1 MEDYIENIPDEN
13 IQIVSPI
20 KCIFLLNKRNMFIKS
35 EKISNNYKI
44 YNRNNK
50 EKEKSDISNDD
61 PNLKTIIK
69 EPGILTSNLI
79 IDIRSIIKSKI
90 NDTNKNKV
98 SNNFNKSKKNTKI
111 SLYKKVK
118 NEEDINN
125 KNNSLND
132 NKKLNNNINSKS
144 KNTQN
149 KPLNKIKINN
159 KKIQNYNNSQLNMT
173 HSPRIQ
179 NIDNNKIKDI
189 NYTNIKSN
197 TSKKGL
203 ENKDLQKKNI
213 NNRIFVKKLSK
224 EYKNKKNR
232 NSLSIHKNKEKL
244 KEREKQDQRIITK
257 KIAIKPELLAKKK
270 NIEEKNKLYMTQKD
284 LISNLKVNNEI
295 IINTDS
301 SNSIINTKE
310 KTFSKSNK
318 NFLEEKNIYKSR
330 IYHIDY
336 YNNKKRDLTNI
347 IIGLN
352 IIKDITYKKLKNNFL
367 KIRKICIYKRKIIN
381 NILMTPK
388 LKKYNKEDIEINNS
402 KQINKDKNYNSI
414 EDTEIKNHVL
424 NKNFYDSNIKLY
436 QKESQYF
443 DLYETKTN
451 VNSYKMDNYINEF
464 HKMIEKKTKTNYM
477 NKNKKNS
484 VLLLNP
490 SSYINNCNINSI
502 QINLFK
508 NGYINDSKNNNKNK
522 IIVKNITKTNIRKL
536 TDYNKNI
543 DIIKT
548 SKTS

>member
-1 MEDYIENIPDEN
+1 
-13 IQIVSPI
+13 
-20 KCIFLLNKRNMFIKS
+20 
-35 EKISNNYKI
+35 
-44 YNRNNK
+44 
-50 EKEKSDISNDD
+50 
-61 PNLKTIIK
+61 
-69 EPGILTSNLI
+69 
-79 IDIRSIIKSKI
+79 
-90 NDTNKNKV
+90 
-98 SNNFNKSKKNTKI
+98 
-111 SLYKKVK
+111 
-118 NEEDINN
+118 
-125 KNNSLND
+125 
-132 NKKLNNNINSKS
+132 
-144 KNTQN
+144 
-149 KPLNKIKINN
+149 
-159 KKIQNYNNSQLNMT
+159 
-173 HSPRIQ
+173 
-179 NIDNNKIKDI
+179 
-189 NYTNIKSN
+189 
-197 TSKKGL
+197 
-203 ENKDLQKKNI
+203 
-213 NNRIFVKKLSK
+213 
-224 EYKNKKNR
+224 
-232 NSLSIHKNKEKL
+232 
-244 KEREKQDQRIITK
+244 
-257 KIAIKPELLAKKK
+257 
-270 NIEEKNKLYMTQKD
+270 MTQKD
-284 LISNLKVNNEI
+284 LISILKVNNEI

>member
-13 IQIVSPI
+13 IQIVSPK

-35 EKISNNYKI
+35 EKISNNYKN

-149 KPLNKIKINN
+149 KPLNKRKINN

>member
-13 IQIVSPI
+13 IQIVSPK

-35 EKISNNYKI
+35 EKISNNYKN
-44 YNRNNK
+44 YNRNYK

>member
-13 IQIVSPI
+13 IQIVSPK

-35 EKISNNYKI
+35 EKISNNYKN
-44 YNRNNK
+44 YNRNYK

-149 KPLNKIKINN
+149 KPLNKRKINN

-284 LISNLKVNNEI
+284 LISILKVNNEI

>member
-13 IQIVSPI
+13 IQIVSPK

-35 EKISNNYKI
+35 EKISNNYKN
-44 YNRNNK
+44 YNRNYK

-149 KPLNKIKINN
+149 KPLNKRKINN

>member
-13 IQIVSPI
+13 IQIVSPK

-35 EKISNNYKI
+35 EKISNNYKN

-149 KPLNKIKINN
+149 KPLNKRKINN

-352 IIKDITYKKLKNNFL
+352 IIKDITYKKLKYNFL

>member
-13 IQIVSPI
+13 IQIVSPK

-35 EKISNNYKI
+35 EKISNNCKN

-50 EKEKSDISNDD
+50 EKEKSDISNDV

-149 KPLNKIKINN
+149 KPLNKRKINN

-352 IIKDITYKKLKNNFL
+352 IIKNITYKKLKNNFL